1 MHNLHVPHTFAVTS
15 IKGTEKTQKMEQ
27 EKDQEEEEIKKIIR
41 IKKSARR
48 RRRICEQLPNYRE
61 VKVVGPCG

>member
-1 MHNLHVPHTFAVTS
+1 
-15 IKGTEKTQKMEQ
+15 MEQ
-27 EKDQEEEEIKKIIR
+27 DKEQEEEDVKKIIR

-48 RRRICEQLPNYRE
+48 RRRICEQFPNYRE

>member
-27 EKDQEEEEIKKIIR
+27 EKEQEEEDVKKIIR

-48 RRRICEQLPNYRE
+48 RRRICEQFPNYRE

>member
-27 EKDQEEEEIKKIIR
+27 EKEQEEEEVKKIMR
-41 IKKSARR
+41 IKKSARC